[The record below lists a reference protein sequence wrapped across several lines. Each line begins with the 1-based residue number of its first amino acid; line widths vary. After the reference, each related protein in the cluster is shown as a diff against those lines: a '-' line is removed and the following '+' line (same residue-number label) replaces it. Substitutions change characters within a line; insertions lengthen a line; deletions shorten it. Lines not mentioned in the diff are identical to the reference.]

1 MMMSKMRRPGYLRG
15 LGGEYFE
22 VLHERSAEPI
32 YVIRD
37 RLHTNTGEEWK
48 AKHNFLKRVSA
59 SYAPRN
65 WDFLLW
71 KEGAPVYR

>member
-1 MMMSKMRRPGYLRG
+1 MRRPGYLQG
-15 LGGEYFE
+15 LEGEYFE
-22 VLHERSAEPI
+22 VLHERSANPI

-48 AKHNFLKRVSA
+48 AKHDLRHRASV

-71 KEGAPVYR
+71 REGAPHYR